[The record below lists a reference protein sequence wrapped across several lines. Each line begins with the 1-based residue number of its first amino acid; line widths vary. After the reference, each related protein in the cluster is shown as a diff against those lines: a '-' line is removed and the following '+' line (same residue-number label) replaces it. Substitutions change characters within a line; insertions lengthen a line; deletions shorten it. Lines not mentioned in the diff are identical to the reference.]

1 MPAPELPGGR
11 VHAAQ
16 EAGRGG
22 GGLPPRRPG
31 DQHDQAEPRPVR
43 LPRDPRGGPLQARAL
58 QILGPPTPAA
68 FHSNPTMNTDISTLL
83 FRFPEVLLS
92 VLKLTYQ
99 TTILRDRL

>member
-31 DQHDQAEPRPVR
+31 HQHDQAEPRPVR

-58 QILGPPTPAA
+58 PVLGQPSPAA
-68 FHSNPTMNTDISTLL
+68 FHSNPTMNTELLISRHCYLD
-83 FRFPEVLLS
+83 S
-92 VLKLTYQ
+92 
-99 TTILRDRL
+99 